1 MADNGPDIPRGR
13 MPPEERECRS
23 RLAQLMTQRGLI
35 RGTLQVRMR
44 LCGKP
49 HCKCTRGERHQ
60 SLYLVVSEKGR
71 LRQLFVP
78 RDWESRV
85 RAWVRDYGRA
95 KGLLEKLSRRYWKKV
110 EEREG

>member
-1 MADNGPDIPRGR
+1 

-23 RLAQLMTQRGLI
+23 RLAQLMTQRGLM

-49 HCKCTRGERHQ
+49 NCKCTRGERHR
-60 SLYLVVSEKGR
+60 SLYLVVSENGR
-71 LRQLFVP
+71 FRQLFVP

-85 RAWVRDYGRA
+85 REWVRDYGRA

-110 EEREG
+110 EDREL